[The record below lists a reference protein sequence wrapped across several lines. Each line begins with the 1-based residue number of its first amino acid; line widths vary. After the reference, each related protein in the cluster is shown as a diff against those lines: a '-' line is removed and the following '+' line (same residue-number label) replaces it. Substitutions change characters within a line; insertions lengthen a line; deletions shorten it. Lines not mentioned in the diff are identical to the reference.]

1 MKRYIFTVTAGR
13 SGQAKLFEIIN
24 NNFPN
29 VLATFEH
36 PQVNTYFKGFL
47 GTLER
52 KFRRNFIET
61 HELLGRGRVIKS
73 FGDEKMSFIN
83 RIAKKRLKEINR
95 NLIKQNK
102 EVYVDI
108 SKYYIRGLHEGF
120 KTNLDKF
127 SIIFLVWDP
136 IENMKSFLNRNK
148 NFDLDNDKVD
158 ANSNI
163 FKLENKNLEKGELY
177 LWAWFEYY
185 LRYLKILE
193 DKKVDKSVLIETSK
207 ITNALYLKSKFNEI
221 DLKSDTFNLDESLVG
236 SSNLEQGYG
245 KTKINEEDIK
255 IYQKFIKKVPD
266 NIISKIKFLNGY
278 DPIEKYKNNLHK

>member
-1 MKRYIFTVTAGR
+1 MKRYIFTVTTGR

-24 NNFPN
+24 HNFPN
-29 VLATFEH
+29 VLVTFEH

-52 KFRRNFIET
+52 KFRRNFVET

-108 SKYYIRGLHEGF
+108 SKHYIRGLHEGF

-127 SIIFLVWDP
+127 SIIFLVRDP

-148 NFDLDNDKVD
+148 NFNLDNGKVD

-193 DKKVDKSVLIETSK
+193 DKKIDKSILIETSK
-207 ITNALYLKSKFNEI
+207 LNDKSYLKSKLEML
-221 DLKSDTFNLDESLVG
+221 DLKSEKLTFDDDTAK
-236 SSNLEQGYG
+236 SSNLEQGYE
-245 KTKINEEDIK
+245 KTKVTNDDIK
-255 IYQKFIKKVPD
+255 IYKKFIKKVPN
-266 NIISKIKFLNGY
+266 NILEKIKFLNGY
-278 DPIEKYKNNLHK
+278 DPSKIHNLKL